1 MEFNIISNFQ
11 SFIPIYSFQ
20 KHDPFD
26 VSILHFIIRI
36 DLFNLPMTTF
46 VGTYA
51 LNNTFINHHLQTTL
65 YTTFM
70 KSHFV

>member
-1 MEFNIISNFQ
+1 M
-11 SFIPIYSFQ
+11 
-20 KHDPFD
+20 PFLRS
-26 VSILHFIIRI
+26 SIQFELECFVLS
-36 DLFNLPMTTF
+36 DLFNCEFTFLNLVIADLPMTTF

-65 YTTFM
+65 HTTFM

>member
-1 MEFNIISNFQ
+1 
-11 SFIPIYSFQ
+11 
-20 KHDPFD
+20 
-26 VSILHFIIRI
+26 
-36 DLFNLPMTTF
+36 MTTF

-65 YTTFM
+65 YTAFM

>member
-1 MEFNIISNFQ
+1 MI
-11 SFIPIYSFQ
+11 
-20 KHDPFD
+20 PFD

-36 DLFNLPMTTF
+36 ELFNLPMTTF

-65 YTTFM
+65 HTTFM